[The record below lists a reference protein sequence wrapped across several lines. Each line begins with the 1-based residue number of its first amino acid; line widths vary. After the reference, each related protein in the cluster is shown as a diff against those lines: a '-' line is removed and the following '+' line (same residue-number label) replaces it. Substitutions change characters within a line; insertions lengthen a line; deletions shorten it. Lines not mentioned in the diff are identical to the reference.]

1 MEETEFSVAAVKKK
15 QPSSESIVNIL
26 FMVHSTHDQRYNLL
40 VRQYPTERHAS
51 PIRSNTSGING
62 LRVNRCVLQTKPV
75 TRPK

>member
-26 FMVHSTHDQRYNLL
+26 FMVHSTHDQRYNKL

-51 PIRSNTSGING
+51 PICSNTSGIKG
-62 LRVNRCVLQTKPV
+62 RRVYGCMLQTKFM
-75 TRPK
+75 TCPK